1 MESKKEIVFFA
12 YAELDKEHVTELRR
26 RIKLFFE
33 KLQQSTNNPGGT
45 LFYQKSSKFLNS
57 RVITK
62 KFNSNV
68 EGDPGPL

>member
-1 MESKKEIVFFA
+1 MENKKEIVFFA

-45 LFYQKSSKFLNS
+45 LFY
-57 RVITK
+57 
-62 KFNSNV
+62 
-68 EGDPGPL
+68 